1 MKLHFDPNQA
11 YQLDAINAIVD
22 VFRGQPL
29 EKGDFAVEMKQPD
42 GQMKIEGDLAIGNC
56 LQLDQSTI
64 VQNLNAIQERN
75 GVEKTM
81 VPVGFVQPFNA
92 PMKQTAIWKE
102 GMNFSVEMETGTG
115 KTYVYLRT
123 IHELH
128 RTYGFRKFVIV
139 VPSVAIKE
147 GVMKNLEITKEHF
160 GLLFGNPEMDFYV
173 YDSKKRGLLRQ
184 FATTN
189 ALQILVINIDSFA
202 KEDTNIIYQK
212 SDWGV
217 PIRYVQGVR
226 PIVIVDEPQNMETD
240 IRKKAIEN
248 LHPLCTLRYS
258 ATHKY
263 HYNLVY
269 KLDPVKAYDLG
280 LVKKI
285 EVDSVVTA
293 DNFNAAF
300 AQLKAVTS
308 KKMTVTAKLAID
320 VAADSGVKRKDV
332 TVRVGADLYTLSE
345 NRDVYRDGFIVEEID
360 VTGQFIRFSNG
371 QQLSVGQTQG
381 ELTDDVQKFQLK
393 KAIQN
398 HLEKERKMAG
408 MGIKVL
414 TLFFID
420 RVSNYR
426 SYEAD
431 TLKKGKFAVWFEELC
446 REMLTRPQYKGL
458 LQSDLT
464 AVHNGYFSEDKK
476 GNWKDTRGD
485 TQADDDTYSLIMR
498 DKEKLLSLDT
508 PLRFIFS
515 HSALREGWDNP
526 NVFQI
531 CTLNESTSEMKK
543 RQEIGRG
550 LRLPVN
556 QEGNRIFDEN
566 INVLTVVANE
576 SYDDFARKLQTE
588 IEDDC
593 GVDFTG
599 RIKKKED
606 KRKVTLRK
614 GYQLDANF
622 KDLWERIKHK
632 TRYKVQYSTDGL
644 VESAGQTLSEITVT
658 PPRIRSVRVQ
668 LGMSSEGIEA
678 KLLSAD
684 EKLVQ
689 VEINAVPDILGG
701 IQGKTKL
708 SRDTIFRIIKRSGKL
723 KEILKNPQQFM
734 DSAAT
739 IITTTMKKLMVDGIK
754 YEKLAGQEWAMRLF
768 ENEELEAY
776 LSDLYTVQQPKK
788 TLWDYLQVDSTVES
802 TFAKDLESREDVQ
815 FFIKLPWWFKIETPI
830 GGYNPDWAIVFENDK
845 RVYFVAETKSSLNA
859 DDLRVQ
865 EELKIQCG
873 ARHFATMDDVKFQKV
888 TKLSE
893 IIL

>member
-22 VFRGQPL
+22 IFRGQPL
-29 EKGDFAVEMKQPD
+29 QKGDFAVEMKQPD
-42 GQMKIEGDLAIGNC
+42 GQMKIEGDLAIGN
-56 LQLDQSTI
+56 QLLVSSDTI
-64 VQNLNAIQERN
+64 ASNVQEIQKRN
-75 GVEKTM
+75 DIEKSELKENEL
-81 VPVGFVQPFNA
+81 VQGNH
-92 PMKQTAIWKE
+92 
-102 GMNFSVEMETGTG
+102 FSVEMETGTG

-147 GVMKNLEITKEHF
+147 GVLKNLEITKEHF
-160 GLLFGNPEMDFYV
+160 GMIYGNPEMDFYV
-173 YDSKKRGLLRQ
+173 YDPKKRGLLRQ

-202 KEDTNIIYQK
+202 KEDANIIYRK

-217 PIRYVQGVR
+217 PIRYVQGVH

-258 ATHKY
+258 ATHKH

-269 KLDPVKAYDLG
+269 SLNPVKAYDLG

-293 DNFNAAF
+293 DNFNAAYV
-300 AQLKAVTS
+300 QLKAVTS
-308 KKMTVTAKLAID
+308 RKMTVTAKLCIHIA
-320 VAADSGVKRKDV
+320 VASSVKPKAV
-332 TVRVGADLYTLSE
+332 TVRVGADLYALSG

-371 QQLSVGQTQG
+371 KQLFVGQIQG
-381 ELTDDVQKFQLK
+381 ELTDDVQKFQMK
-393 KAIQN
+393 KAIAN

-408 MGIKVL
+408 LGIKVL

-420 RVSNYR
+420 RVANYR
-426 SYEAD
+426 DYEGGHV
-431 TLKKGKFAVWFEELC
+431 KKGKFVLWFEEIC
-446 REMLTRPQYKGL
+446 KEMLSRPQYKDFL
-458 LQSDLT
+458 PSDLSQI
-464 AVHNGYFSEDKK
+464 HNGYFSQDKK
-476 GNWKDTRGD
+476 GSWKDTRGD
-485 TQADDDTYSLIMR
+485 TQADDNTYNLIMKE
-498 DKEKLLSLDT
+498 KEKLLSLDT

-531 CTLNESTSEMKK
+531 CTLNETNSEMKK

-556 QEGNRIFDEN
+556 QDGNRVFNEN

-576 SYDDFARKLQTE
+576 SYEDFARKIQGE
-588 IEDDC
+588 IEEDC
-593 GVDFTG
+593 GVQFTG
-599 RIKKKED
+599 RIKNKEE

-614 GYQLDANF
+614 GYQLDPNF
-622 KDLWERIKHK
+622 KDLWDKIKHR
-632 TRYKVQYSTDGL
+632 TRYRVQYSTEEL
-644 VESAGQTLSEITVT
+644 IESAGQAISEIIIT

-668 LGMSSEGIEA
+668 LGMSQAGVEA
-678 KLLSAD
+678 SIVSAD
-684 EKLVQ
+684 EKLIQ
-689 VEINAVPDILGG
+689 VEITAVPDILGN

-708 SRDTIFRIIKRSGKL
+708 SRDTIFNIIQRSGRL
-723 KEILKNPQQFM
+723 KDVLKNPQQFM
-734 DSAAT
+734 DSAAS
-739 IITTTMKKLMVDGIK
+739 IITATMKKLMVDGIK
-754 YEKLAGQEWAMRLF
+754 YEKIAGQEWEMHLF

-776 LSDLYTVQQPKK
+776 LSDLYTVEKPYK
-788 TLWDYLQVDSTVES
+788 TLWDYIKIDSHSSVES
-802 TFAKDLESREDVQ
+802 VFAKDLESREDVQ

-830 GGYNPDWAIVFENDK
+830 GGYNPDWAIVFDNE
-845 RVYFVAETKSSLNA
+845 RRIYFVAETKGA
-859 DDLRVQ
+859 GQELRESEQ
-865 EELKIQCG
+865 QKIDCG
-873 ARHFATMDDVKFQKV
+873 TKHFAEFPEVEYCRVAHVSDITF
-888 TKLSE
+888 
-893 IIL
+893 